1 MLSELTLSELLDRCG
16 AKQPTPGGGSVA
28 AALLALGAS
37 MGEMAGRY
45 TEGRKGVDGVET
57 LVEGLAMVRS
67 RGLELVNADAEG
79 FAEVGAAY
87 ALPKASPEQK
97 AARKAAIAA
106 ALGSAIGPPRQVLA
120 LAQEGLVLLEK
131 LEPVANPN
139 LISDVGVAAHGL
151 AAAARSAWLNVL
163 VNLGGLPDDAAR
175 DAAKTEGAAALDE
188 VARLEGKVGGAVR
201 GRLTK

>member
-1 MLSELTLSELLDRCG
+1 MLTQLSLQELLARCG

-28 AALLALGAS
+28 AALMSFGAS

-45 TEGRKGVDGVET
+45 TEGRDGAEGVESV
-57 LVEGLAMVRS
+57 VEGLSMLRERS
-67 RGLELVNADAEG
+67 LELVDADAAG

-87 ALPKASPEQK
+87 GMPRKSPEQK
-97 AARKAAIAA
+97 AARKLAIKA
-106 ALGSAIGPPRQVLA
+106 ALGSAMGPPQQVLA
-120 LAQEGLVLLEK
+120 LAQEGLLLLEK

-139 LISDVGVAAHGL
+139 LLSDVGVAAHGM

-175 DAAKTEGAAALDE
+175 DAARVEGDRVLQD
-188 VARLEGKVGGAVR
+188 VARLEGKLGGAVR
-201 GRLTK
+201 ARLSK